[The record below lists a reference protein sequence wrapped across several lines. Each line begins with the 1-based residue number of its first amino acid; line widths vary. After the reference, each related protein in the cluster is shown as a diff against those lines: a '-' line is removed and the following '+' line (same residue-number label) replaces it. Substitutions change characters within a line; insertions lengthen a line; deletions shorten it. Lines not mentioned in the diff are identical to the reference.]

1 MCNIS
6 NYSIRKR
13 IIDMLNIEQFLHFG
27 HDLFFRLSRAGEKK
41 KVRVCDVKPAERII
55 EN

>member
-1 MCNIS
+1 
-6 NYSIRKR
+6 
-13 IIDMLNIEQFLHFG
+13 MLQKLLNFG

-41 KVRVCDVKPAERII
+41 KVRVRTVKPAERII